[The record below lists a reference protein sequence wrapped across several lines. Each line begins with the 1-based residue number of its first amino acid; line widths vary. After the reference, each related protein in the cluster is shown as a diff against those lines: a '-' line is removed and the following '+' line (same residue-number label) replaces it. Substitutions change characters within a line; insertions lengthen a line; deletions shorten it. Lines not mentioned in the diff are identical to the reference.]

1 MLLSLTTT
9 HQPATDLG
17 YLLAKHPDRVQHFDL
32 SFGEG
37 IVFYPAA
44 SVDNCTVCLLVEV
57 DPVRLVRGGSH
68 GALDQYVNDRPY
80 VASSFLSVAI
90 AKIFRS
96 ALGGICKDNPTLAST
111 PLPLSATLATL
122 PCYEGENLL
131 RRLFEPLGYTLEIE
145 SHPLDERFPQW
156 ENSPYFTIELQQTI
170 TLAELL
176 SHLYVL
182 IPVLDAE
189 KHYWIGDE
197 EVEKLLRHGASW
209 LATHPDYELITKRY
223 LKYKSKLVRSALD
236 QLIEQDNSVAD
247 PILVEQERVEAD
259 FKKPLS
265 LNQERLQTVV
275 KFIKD
280 LGAKKVIDLGCGEG
294 KLLKLLSKETS
305 LIEIVGMDVSYRTL
319 EIAKERL
326 KLERLPEKLQE
337 KIKLFQGSLTYR
349 DTRLSGYD
357 VATAMEVIEH
367 LDEPRLKAFEKVLF
381 KFAQPRYAIVTTP
394 NIEYN
399 VKFANLNN
407 GKLRH
412 LDHRFEWTREA
423 FKTWGNEIASSY
435 GYEVKYYPIGD
446 EDLVVGS
453 PTQMAVFS
461 KE

>member
-17 YLLAKHPDRVQHFDL
+17 YLLGKHPDRIQHFDL
-32 SFGEG
+32 SFGQG

-44 SVDNCTVCLLVEV
+44 SVDNCSVCLLVEV
-57 DPVRLVRGGSH
+57 DPVRLVRSGSH
-68 GALDQYVNDRPY
+68 AALDQYVNDRPY

-90 AKIFRS
+90 AKIFRT
-96 ALGGICKDNPTLAST
+96 ALGGNCKDNPTLAST
-111 PLPLSATLATL
+111 PLPLTATIAAL
-122 PCYEGENLL
+122 PCYGGENLL

-156 ENSPYFTIELQQTI
+156 ENSPYFTVELQQTI

-182 IPVLDAE
+182 IPVLDAD

-197 EVEKLLRHGASW
+197 EVEKLLRHGTSW

-236 QLIEQDNSVAD
+236 QLIEDNSVAD
-247 PILVEQERVEAD
+247 EILVEQEKVEAALE
-259 FKKPLS
+259 KPLS
-265 LNQERLQTVV
+265 LNQERLRTVV
-275 KFIKD
+275 KVIKD

-294 KLLKLLSKETS
+294 RLLKLLSKETS
-305 LIEIVGMDVSYRTL
+305 LTEVVGMDVSYRSL

-326 KLERLPEKLQE
+326 KLERLPEKIQE
-337 KIKLFQGSLTYR
+337 KINLFQGSLTYR
-349 DTRLSGYD
+349 DKRLSGYD
-357 VATAMEVIEH
+357 VATVVEVIEH
-367 LDEPRLKAFEKVLF
+367 LEESRLKAFEKVLF
-381 KFAQPRYAIVTTP
+381 QFDQPKHVIVTTP

-399 VKFANLNN
+399 INFANLNN
-407 GKLRH
+407 GKFRH
-412 LDHRFEWTREA
+412 LDHRFEWTRDA
-423 FKTWGNEIASSY
+423 FQTWGNEIASSY
-435 GYEVKYYPIGD
+435 GYKVKYYPIGD
-446 EDLVVGS
+446 EDLLVGS

>member
-17 YLLAKHPDRVQHFDL
+17 YLLGKHPDRIQHFDL
-32 SFGEG
+32 SFGQG

-44 SVDNCTVCLLVEV
+44 SVDNCSVCLLVEV
-57 DPVRLVRGGSH
+57 DPVRLVRGGNH
-68 GALDQYVNDRPY
+68 AALDQYVNDRPY

-111 PLPLSATLATL
+111 PLPLTATIAAL
-122 PCYEGENLL
+122 PCYGGENLL

-156 ENSPYFTIELQQTI
+156 ENSPYFTVELQQTI

-197 EVEKLLRHGASW
+197 EVEKLLRHGTSW

-236 QLIEQDNSVAD
+236 QLIEDDSVAD
-247 PILVEQERVEAD
+247 EILVEQEKVEAALE
-259 FKKPLS
+259 KPLS
-265 LNQERLQTVV
+265 LNQERLRTVV
-275 KFIKD
+275 KVIKD

-294 KLLKLLSKETS
+294 RLLKLLSKETS
-305 LIEIVGMDVSYRTL
+305 LTEIVGMDVSYRSL

-326 KLERLPEKLQE
+326 KLERLPEKIKE

-349 DTRLSGYD
+349 DKRLSGYD
-357 VATAMEVIEH
+357 VATVVEVIEH
-367 LDEPRLKAFEKVLF
+367 LEESRLKAFEKVLF
-381 KFAQPRYAIVTTP
+381 QFAQPKHVIVTTP

-399 VKFANLNN
+399 INFANLNN
-407 GKLRH
+407 GKFRH
-412 LDHRFEWTREA
+412 LDHRFEWTRDA
-423 FKTWGNEIASSY
+423 FQTWGNEIASSY
-435 GYEVKYYPIGD
+435 GYKVKYYPIGD
-446 EDLVVGS
+446 EDSLVGS